1 MRTVEIGA
9 QVNSKTEDLCCM
21 KMRFLHTKIHH
32 HFYLFNNERLAQFA
46 FSFAMY
52 LQKMG
57 GFARRREGLQM
68 RIDREG
74 RELPALG

>member
-1 MRTVEIGA
+1 MRTVGIGA

-46 FSFAMY
+46 FLFAMY
-52 LQKMG
+52 LQNG
-57 GFARRREGLQM
+57 GALRGEEEGLQM
-68 RIDREG
+68 RIDREE
-74 RELPALG
+74 RDLPALG